1 MTETPIFTFSP
12 GAAGVAGAASLE
24 PEAEAAAELAG
35 AAGAAGAAEE
45 AEPPEEQAPKQAS
58 TRDRTAITANVA
70 RFFLLIMMEP
80 LSFFDVN

>member
-24 PEAEAAAELAG
+24 PEAEAAAEL
-35 AAGAAGAAEE
+35 AGAAGAAEE